1 MLQVNAE
8 HARTF
13 NPDGIPYRDAIRSL
27 RLAGYDDSGIATLI
41 EIVRDDSWG
50 EHVWR
55 WRTDYRPQWE
65 TETPAT
71 WHSPNWA
78 RSAAARAPRRCC
90 GHASTDR
97 RQRR

>member
-1 MLQVNAE
+1 MQLEVVLQVNAE

-27 RLAGYDDSGIATLI
+27 RLAGYDESGIATLI

-55 WRTDYRPQWE
+55 WRTDSRPQWE
-65 TETPAT
+65 TETAAT
-71 WHSPNWA
+71 WHLA
-78 RSAAARAPRRCC
+78 EL
-90 GHASTDR
+90 G
-97 RQRR
+97 